1 MSHFLDLE
9 ASYHGVK
16 QFEHVRGGNSIHP
29 QLEDSLLQAKLGGG
43 DPHIERA
50 TAFWILILLLLSHVH
65 LGGAL
70 EVAVADHLR
79 LLLRAKKQ
87 FVKTQLNVQHLFRKV
102 KVIVNRHIWYQNF
115 ALLLRFYNL
124 PTKQS

>member
-16 QFEHVRGGNSIHP
+16 QFEHVGGGNSIHP

-50 TAFWILILLLLSHVH
+50 TAFWILIELLLDHVH
-65 LGGAL
+65 LGGGL
-70 EVAVADHLR
+70 EVAVADLAVR
-79 LLLRAKKQ
+79 RQDENSSGKLGLNTTCKRAKNQ
-87 FVKTQLNVQHLFRKV
+87 FVKTQLNVQHSFT
-102 KVIVNRHIWYQNF
+102 
-115 ALLLRFYNL
+115 AG
-124 PTKQS
+124 